1 MLKHKRQ
8 KLDKYCL
15 VISDLNCG
23 GSQRVLVEISNFLAC
38 RGKEVTILLLFRQ
51 KSFFYRTHP
60 SIKIIQPDYYYKSVN
75 LKILNTILFIRQSIN
90 LINPDIILS
99 FHHRYNPIVIL
110 SLLFSGYPVFV
121 SDRAN
126 PYSKLSPV
134 INEILRNLLYPYSKG
149 LVVQTKLSA
158 KVKKEKKLNDNI
170 YVMPNPLT
178 SLDYS
183 DNQKDK
189 ENIITNV
196 ARMDEGKGHKELLKA
211 FSILRDRKSWKLML
225 IGNGKLMPALIQEAL
240 DLNISDDV
248 IFIGESQEVAKLLKR
263 SRIFA
268 FTSFSE
274 GFPNALMEAMAM
286 GLPCVS
292 FDCVSG
298 PSDLITEGQTGYL
311 VKTGDIIELS
321 DKIQLL
327 IDEDL
332 QRDKIGT
339 NAKYVREYY
348 RSEKLISGLV
358 SFFENTLL
366 IGKS

>member
-1 MLKHKRQ
+1 MKLKRQ

-23 GSQRVLVEISNFLAC
+23 GSQRVLVEIGNFLAN
-38 RGKEVTILLLFRQ
+38 RGKEVKILLLFRQ
-51 KSFFYRTHP
+51 NSFFYRTHP
-60 SIKIIQPDYYYKSVN
+60 SIQIIQPDYYYKSSN
-75 LKILNTILFIRQSIN
+75 FKLLRTILFIRQSVK
-90 LINPDIILS
+90 LIKPDVVLS

-149 LVVQTKLSA
+149 LIVQTKLSA
-158 KVKKEKKLNDNI
+158 KVKREKKLNNNI
-170 YVMPNPLT
+170 YVLPNPLT

-183 DNQKDK
+183 DTKDGK
-189 ENIITNV
+189 EDIITYV

-211 FSILRDRKSWKLML
+211 FSILKNPKGWKLMF
-225 IGNGKLMPALIQEAL
+225 IGNGKLMSSLLQYAIE
-240 DLNISDDV
+240 LNIKDDV
-248 IFIGESQEVAKLLKR
+248 IFSGESREVAKLLKR

-298 PSDLITEGQTGYL
+298 PADLITNGKTGYL
-311 VKTGDIIELS
+311 VKTGNVIELS
-321 DKIQLL
+321 TKIQLL

-332 QRDKIGT
+332 LRDEIGN

-348 RSEKLISGLV
+348 ESEKLIDGLV